1 MTRQPPR
8 IIVVAD
14 LRRTAGRDI
23 FYGIARFIQ
32 MHPEWSVMMFNDPL
46 SLTTERFEA
55 LERQGYD
62 GMILATSGIFN
73 ESLSQRIL
81 KSDKPTVCL
90 GDPGMLSQ
98 RKNNISFL
106 RIDNEAIGVAG
117 ARYLVSL
124 GNWRSYGFVPLHD
137 PKMYW
142 SASRM
147 AGFTS
152 EIRRAGHDC
161 RAFRPIHEMRS
172 EADASA
178 LKEWIVGLAKP
189 CAIMAATDMR
199 ASQVVETCRE
209 CDLSIPSQVA
219 ILGVDNDV
227 ALCDFLRPSLSSIL
241 PNHEGIGF
249 AGAKALE
256 ALLTGGRKTART
268 IPPLPPLRIVER
280 ETTAAA
286 TPAAHLIT
294 RALDFIQRNSMRD
307 LKVDDVVRH
316 LGVSRRLASLRFRE
330 FHGKSIL
337 ETITECRLDEVRRRL
352 QTSNLPIAAL
362 SRACGFENVTYLKT
376 LFKRHTGMT
385 MREYRKRQ
393 QTD

>member
-14 LRRTAGRDI
+14 LLRTAGRDI
-23 FYGIARFIQ
+23 FYGISRFIQ
-32 MHPEWSVMMFNDPL
+32 MHPEWSVMFFSDPH
-46 SLTTERFEA
+46 SITAERFEA

-62 GMILATSGIFN
+62 GMILATSGVFN
-73 ESLSQRIL
+73 ERLSQRLL

-117 ARYLVSL
+117 AQYLVSL
-124 GNWRSYGFVPLHD
+124 GNWRSYGFIPLPD
-137 PKMYW
+137 PRMYW
-142 SASRM
+142 SAARM

-152 EIRRAGHDC
+152 EIRRTGHDC
-161 RAFRPIHEMRS
+161 MVFRSIHEMRT

-178 LKEWIVGLAKP
+178 LREWIVGLPKP

-227 ALCDFLRPSLSSIL
+227 ALCDFMRPSLSSIL
-241 PNHEGIGF
+241 PNHEGAGF

-280 ETTAAA
+280 ETTATA

-294 RALDFIQRNSMRD
+294 RAMEFIQRNSTRN
-307 LKVDDVVRH
+307 LKVGDVVRY

-330 FHGKSIL
+330 FNDKTIL
-337 ETITECRLDEVRRRL
+337 ETITECRLAEVCGKL
-352 QTSNLPIAAL
+352 TSTNQKIAAI
-362 SRACGFENVTYLKT
+362 SRECGFSNITYLKT
-376 LFKRHTGMT
+376 LFRRHFGMT
-385 MREYRKRQ
+385 MKEWRRRAG
-393 QTD
+393 